1 MEWTDLLLVWYDENK
16 RDLPWRRTTE
26 AYPVWISEIMLQQTR
41 VEAVRGYWSRFL
53 AALPTVQALACVEED
68 RLLKLWEGLGYY
80 SRARNLRRAA
90 QQTVERFGGALPA
103 DYGALL
109 SLPGIGEYTAGAIAS
124 IAFGIPVPAVD
135 GNVLRVMARLQND
148 PSDILEPAVRRAV
161 RQRLCVEMPRER
173 PGAFNQALMELGA
186 TVCGP
191 NGVPRCE
198 VCPLVEH
205 CLARAAGRER
215 VLPVR
220 GGKKTRRVEEKT
232 VFVLRA
238 PDGAV
243 AGYRREAGGLLA
255 SLYQLPDVA
264 GFLEPVQMAAQLA
277 GWGARPLG
285 EWRIYDR
292 RHVFTHVEWHMRVVA
307 LQAELTALPE
317 GWVWLDEAVHSLPT
331 AYRVCL

>member
-1 MEWTDLLLVWYDENK
+1 MEWTEHLLAWYEANK

-41 VEAVRGYWSRFL
+41 VEAVRGYWARFL
-53 AALPTVQALACVEED
+53 EALPSVAALAAVEED

-80 SRARNLRRAA
+80 SRARNLKRAA
-90 QQTVERFGGALPA
+90 QQMVERFDGALPK
-103 DYGALL
+103 DYAALL

-135 GNVLRVMARLQND
+135 GNVLRVMARLGD
-148 PSDILEPAVRRAV
+148 DASDILDPAVRRAV
-161 RQRLCVEMPRER
+161 RQRLCEELPAER
-173 PGAFNQALMELGA
+173 PGAFNQAMMELGA
-186 TVCGP
+186 TVCVP
-191 NGVPRCE
+191 NGAPHCE
-198 VCPLVEH
+198 ACPLAQF
-205 CLARAAGRER
+205 CRARAAGRER

-220 GGKKTRRVEEKT
+220 SGKKARRVEEKT

-238 PDGAV
+238 PQGAV

-255 SLYQLPDVA
+255 SLYQLPDVP
-264 GFLEPVQMAAQLA
+264 GFLEPAEMAAQLA
-277 GWGARPLG
+277 DWGARPLG

-292 RHVFTHVEWHMRVVA
+292 RHVFTHVEWHMRVAA
-307 LQAELTALPE
+307 LQAELAALPA